1 MNFNPIN
8 PFVQGIFQKYE
19 ALRPC
24 FMSEGH
30 FLNQFLWEN
39 YYNTK
44 FATDD
49 IALYL
54 FFERNGKKGA
64 FCPLCSVDHLPMAF
78 ERMKQQFHDVWN
90 TKMNVYLIDS
100 LTKDVWQSAGLLSGF
115 TVKDDRDSADYIY
128 EAEKLKTL
136 SGRALHKKKNL
147 VNAFMREYEGQYH
160 YETLGC
166 GNIEEVKDF
175 HEKWLDERR
184 IDDKYNCIDNEEE
197 GVYRL
202 LGNCKSV
209 DCRMGGIRMN
219 GELIAYTIGSYC
231 ESISCA
237 FIHIEKAKS
246 DIKGLYNYINQQ
258 FLIHEFPNARYVNRE
273 DDLGQENLRQA
284 KLSYKPIRLEEKYY
298 ITENRMP
305 RRTG

>member
-1 MNFNPIN
+1 MMKLRPIN
-8 PFVQGIFQKYE
+8 PFVQSTFQKYE
-19 ALRPC
+19 LLRPC

-44 FATDD
+44 FSCDD

-64 FCPLCSVDHLPMAF
+64 FCPLCSVDNLPEAF
-78 ERMKQQFHDVWN
+78 RRMEHQFHEIWG
-90 TKMNVYLIDS
+90 TTMNVYLVDT
-100 LTKDVWQSAGLLSGF
+100 LTKDVWQSTGLLSGF
-115 TVKDDRDSADYIY
+115 SIHADRDSSDYIY

-147 VNAFMREYEGQYH
+147 VNSFLREYDGH
-160 YETLGC
+160 FSYETLSC
-166 GNIEEVKDF
+166 ANIEEVKEF

-209 DCRMGGIRMN
+209 DCHMGGIRMD
-219 GELIAYTIGSYC
+219 GDLVAYTIGSYC
-231 ESISCA
+231 PSIQCA
-237 FIHIEKAKS
+237 FIHIEKANS
-246 DIKGLYNYINQQ
+246 EIKGLYNYINQQ
-258 FLIHEFPNARYVNRE
+258 FLIHEFPDAHYVNRE

-284 KLSYKPIRLEEKYY
+284 KLSYRPIRLEEKFNIYE
-298 ITENRMP
+298 T
-305 RRTG
+305 T

>member
-1 MNFNPIN
+1 MMELRPIN
-8 PFVQGIFQKYE
+8 PFVQNIFRKFE
-19 ALRPC
+19 AMRPC

-44 FATDD
+44 FAADD

-54 FFERNGKKGA
+54 FFERNGKRGA
-64 FCPLCSVDHLPMAF
+64 FCPLCSVDDLPEAF
-78 ERMKQQFHDVWN
+78 RRMRRQFREVWN
-90 TKMNVYLIDS
+90 APMNVYLIDT
-100 LTKDVWQSAGLLSGF
+100 LTRDVWQSAGLLSGF
-115 TVKDDRDSADYIY
+115 TVHEDRDSADYIY

-147 VNAFMREYEGQYH
+147 VNSFMREYEGRFS

-209 DCRMGGIRMN
+209 DCHMGGIRMD
-219 GELIAYTIGSYC
+219 GELVAYSIGSYC
-231 ESISCA
+231 ESIQCA

-246 DIKGLYNYINQQ
+246 DVKGLYNYINQQ
-258 FLIHEFPNARYVNRE
+258 FLIHEFPDAHYVNRE

-284 KLSYKPIRLEEKYY
+284 KLSYRPVRLEEKFYLL
-298 ITENRMP
+298 EQE
-305 RRTG
+305 